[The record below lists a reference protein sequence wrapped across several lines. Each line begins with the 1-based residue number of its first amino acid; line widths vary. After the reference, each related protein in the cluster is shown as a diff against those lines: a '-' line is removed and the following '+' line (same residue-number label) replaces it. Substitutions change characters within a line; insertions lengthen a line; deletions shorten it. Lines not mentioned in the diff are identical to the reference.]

1 MLLLVDLILI
11 AISTALALIL
21 RDNLETSPDRLL
33 QILPYLLLTLSAAV
47 PVLLAAGLNRTL
59 WRFTSLSDCLRV
71 AAAVVVTVLVAVAA
85 GFSLTRMEGV
95 ARSLPIMQGLLMAC
109 TLIGVR
115 VAMRLRHAVRG
126 RNRIFVASILGPR
139 EAVLV
144 VGLTSLTDFYLRC
157 VAESPS
163 ERVMV
168 AGLLAGADRH
178 RRRLMRSCPILGA
191 PEDLEKVLSELGVHG
206 IFITRIVITTRFEQ
220 LSPAAQKVL
229 LHIEKTS
236 DIRLDFLSERIGL
249 GEGPRPPPAAG
260 DMAAPR
266 SENGSEGAAVAAFA
280 LAELAASRPYLRWK
294 RVLDTVVAVVLVV
307 CLAPVMLLVALV
319 VMLDVGYPAIFWQ
332 QRPGVR
338 GWPIRVLKFRT
349 MGPAR
354 DRHDR
359 PLADAER
366 LSMVGRCLRR
376 LRLDELPQVY
386 NVITG
391 QMSLVGPRPLLP
403 IDQSPGFTA
412 RLAIRPGLTGW
423 AQIKGGRDLS
433 VDDKAA
439 LDIWYVRNASL
450 RLDAVILLST
460 LRTVFY
466 GERIDRD
473 AIRQAWR
480 ELGSPDALR
489 P

>member
-1 MLLLVDLILI
+1 MHCFMLLLVDLILI

-21 RDNLETSPDRLL
+21 RDNLEASPDRLL

-115 VAMRLRHAVRG
+115 VAMRMRHAVRG
-126 RNRIFVASILGPR
+126 RNRTFVASVPGPR

-144 VGLTSLTDFYLRC
+144 IGLNPLTDFYLRC

-178 RRRLMRSCPILGA
+178 RRRLLRSCPILGA

-206 IFITRIVITTRFEQ
+206 ILIDRIVITTRLDQ
-220 LSPAAQKVL
+220 LSPVAQQVL
-229 LHIEKTS
+229 LHVETTS
-236 DIRLDFLSERIGL
+236 NIRLDFLSERIGL
-249 GEGPRPPPAAG
+249 GEGSRPTPNGDDTPPTGLEEAG
-260 DMAAPR
+260 A
-266 SENGSEGAAVAAFA
+266 AAFA
-280 LAELAASRPYLRWK
+280 LDVDLLVSRPYLRRK
-294 RVLDTVVAVVLVV
+294 RVLDTAAAIVLAV
-307 CLAPVMLLVALV
+307 CLAPLMLLVALV

-332 QRPGVR
+332 QRPGAR

-354 DRHDR
+354 DQQGR

-439 LDIWYVRNASL
+439 LDIWYVRNASF
-450 RLDAVILLST
+450 RLDAMILLST
-460 LRTVFY
+460 LRTVVL

-480 ELGSPDALR
+480 ELT
-489 P
+489 